1 MTCGSYQMCS
11 FNVSSLDIDVTLLLF
26 QKDDEIDSVDTP
38 TPTTVLHE
46 IDENKGKLRRTKEVM
61 ETQ

>member
-11 FNVSSLDIDVTLLLF
+11 FNLSSLDIDVTLLLF
-26 QKDDEIDSVDTP
+26 QKDSVDTP